1 MSVITIVQRALPFS
15 LHWKRRHSASKEKE
29 ANPGS
34 PDLAI
39 HEDELGRQSTD
50 SSGTSL
56 HYDVSDAV
64 HVAVKQ
70 PLNDTTNP
78 DVSGP
83 ESDIDPESKHEIHRL
98 SDSSKT
104 CAREQLCRA
113 VSWASIVRSQ
123 CRWTTEQERQLC
135 MAEKQLKK
143 CQKAW
148 SSEQEIWLAYVRF
161 FLCFISWSL

>member
-15 LHWKRRHSASKEKE
+15 LYWKRRHSASKEKE

-39 HEDELGRQSTD
+39 HEDELFGNQSTD
-50 SSGTSL
+50 SSGTTL
-56 HYDVSDAV
+56 HHDVSDAV
-64 HVAVKQ
+64 HIAVKQ
-70 PLNDTTNP
+70 PVNDTTKP
-78 DVSGP
+78 DASSP
-83 ESDIDPESKHEIHRL
+83 ESDLDSDSKHETHRL
-98 SDSSKT
+98 SDSSQA

-123 CRWTTEQERQLC
+123 SRWTKEQERQLW
-135 MAEKQLKK
+135 MAEKQLRK

-148 SSEQEIWLAYVRF
+148 SSEQEIWLAYVCF
-161 FLCFISWSL
+161 PVFL